1 MNFAEYLQF
10 VEAMTLSAKD
20 LDFEVHDGLVS
31 CGFEHD
37 GNQYEVKMSRAL
49 EQGVDYVWTVYFTGP
64 RGTSTTKSSGT
75 SSTAIYNK
83 LLSCVQ
89 KLFKTQK
96 VNGLYFSPAESGMTI
111 PYDLFYRSFLRPD
124 PPRGAGFLMVSP
136 NLYLSKEKVKELDI
150 VANVLPANRV
160 QMAKVELVKIDKA
173 IKRIHDRIKSGTGF
187 ATDLH
192 TLNDLAAKRNEILN
206 KYQKTEK
213 DYNDTLFRTRDRR
226 EQARIAAER
235 ESNRIREEEAREK
248 ERVRAMKVEN
258 IKSFLGKTLVMR
270 NSLPQSELVSL
281 RTMNILASAPWISI
295 DAEDID
301 YIMMTFGKR
310 EMGEGIAERHR
321 VYFEEADYIVSNF
334 VKMDAKEKRR
344 LGKRI
349 YSALMNNPETDTQE
363 TMEDAV
369 YKLPDDLRV
378 QIANI
383 GNFTRGF
390 EKTKKAVKGVVK
402 DMAQVPMHTYRYWAG
417 KPDPEEVRA
426 RERDDI
432 W

>member
-1 MNFAEYLQF
+1 
-10 VEAMTLSAKD
+10 
-20 LDFEVHDGLVS
+20 
-31 CGFEHD
+31 
-37 GNQYEVKMSRAL
+37 
-49 EQGVDYVWTVYFTGP
+49 
-64 RGTSTTKSSGT
+64 
-75 SSTAIYNK
+75 
-83 LLSCVQ
+83 
-89 KLFKTQK
+89 
-96 VNGLYFSPAESGMTI
+96 
-111 PYDLFYRSFLRPD
+111 
-124 PPRGAGFLMVSP
+124 
-136 NLYLSKEKVKELDI
+136 
-150 VANVLPANRV
+150 
-160 QMAKVELVKIDKA
+160 
-173 IKRIHDRIKSGTGF
+173 
-187 ATDLH
+187 
-192 TLNDLAAKRNEILN
+192 
-206 KYQKTEK
+206 
-213 DYNDTLFRTRDRR
+213 
-226 EQARIAAER
+226 
-235 ESNRIREEEAREK
+235 
-248 ERVRAMKVEN
+248 MKVEN
-258 IKSFLGKTLVMR
+258 IKSFWGKTLVMR

-295 DAEDID
+295 DADDID

-349 YSALMNNPETDTQE
+349 YSALINNPETDTQE
-363 TMEDAV
+363 KMEDAV